1 MKRNCGVVLALIT
14 TVAMGCSVSLVRAQS
29 GANTDVAAIT
39 ALENGSVKAD
49 LANDKAFFQKMIA
62 DDATAGGSTGTWYT
76 KAMLM
81 KMMDDPKNNKT
92 NHEELSELKVRVY
105 GNTAIAT
112 YKDKYDGVEEGK
124 PVSRTVIATDT
135 FVKLNGE
142 WKFVAGHASQ
152 TK

>member
-1 MKRNCGVVLALIT
+1 
-14 TVAMGCSVSLVRAQS
+14 
-29 GANTDVAAIT
+29 
-39 ALENGSVKAD
+39 
-49 LANDKAFFQKMIA
+49 MIA
-62 DDATAGGSTGTWYT
+62 DDATAGGATGTWYT
-76 KAMLM
+76 KAMFL

-92 NHEELSELKVRVY
+92 NHEEISELKVRLY

-112 YKDKYDGVEEGK
+112 YKDKYDGLEEGK